1 MDGSRNR
8 RGGRQYGKLHF
19 LSAPCVTPPSKT
31 STSPSQLATASG
43 GRSLN
48 DVLTSK
54 TSSKHA
60 FQTPL
65 PVIQA
70 LWRTG
75 FGSGLIVSGSAF
87 RRGGWRHKMDK
98 MARTGATTFSTL
110 TT

>member
-65 PVIQA
+65 PVIQVDSVKQDG
-70 LWRTG
+70 RSSDNH
-75 FGSGLIVSGSAF
+75 FGRLAGMIVGEC
-87 RRGGWRHKMDK
+87 
-98 MARTGATTFSTL
+98 
-110 TT
+110 